1 MKGSDKTMEFEGIG
15 IGESNFKGL
24 RLRKNYFIDKT
35 MYIKDII
42 DNQARVLLVT
52 RPRRF
57 GKTLNMSM
65 LRYFFDCDV
74 KDSKELFEGL
84 KIMEQG
90 EKYTSKLGAYPCIYL
105 TLKDVN
111 VDDYERMA
119 TGFKSAVLDAY
130 REHRYLL
137 DSDKVYDD
145 EKARINDILYIRED
159 EEQLIKSIRE
169 LSGYLYRHYEKP
181 VMLFI
186 DEYDVPIQAAYVEKY
201 YEQAIKFLKNFYTTT
216 FKDNPYLEKTV
227 LTGVSRVAKE
237 SIFSGANNFKVF
249 TVLDNEFADD
259 FGITSEEMDKVIEDF
274 NVKEDKE
281 EIKKWYDGYRIG
293 NVEGIYNPWSI
304 LNYLTDK
311 QLKPYWVNTSSND
324 LIKMTIKKSTTVKEK
339 MEKLLKGEAIE
350 VPIDLET
357 IIDGIEENEN
367 NIWGLMLGTGY
378 LKVDEVVNL
387 AEGIYKVK
395 LPNYEIKLLF
405 QSVVRSWFNDKVIG
419 NDLNSI
425 LKDLVELN
433 LSEFEIKFQKLV
445 KEMFSY
451 MDVGENTAENFY
463 HAFVL
468 GMLVGL
474 KDSYY
479 VNSNR
484 ESGMGRYDIMLE
496 PQDKNKNSF
505 IIEFKVA
512 NDMQENTIEDVIESA
527 KRQIEERDYES
538 NLRERGFNNI
548 TKMVFAFRGKECKM
562 QVV

>member
-1 MKGSDKTMEFEGIG
+1 MNSNDIAIGTSD
-15 IGESNFKGL
+15 FKKL
-24 RLRKNYFIDKT
+24 RVNNNYYIDKS
-35 MYIKDII
+35 MYIKDIV
-42 DNQARVLLVT
+42 DNRSEVVLVT

-111 VDDYERMA
+111 DSNYENMILD
-119 TGFKSAVLDAY
+119 FKTAILEMY

-137 DSDKVYDD
+137 DSDKIYDD
-145 EKARINDILYIRED
+145 EKDRIMDILYTREN
-159 EEQLIKSIRE
+159 EVALKTSVRE
-169 LSGYLYRHYEKP
+169 LSSYLYRHYNKP
-181 VMLFI
+181 AMLFI
-186 DEYDVPIQAAYVEKY
+186 DEYDVPIQSAYVKGY
-201 YEQAIKFLKNFYTTT
+201 YDKAIEFLKTFYGTT

-259 FGITSEEMDKVIEDF
+259 FGITSEEMAKIIQDF
-274 NVKEDKE
+274 DVKAEKE

-311 QLKPYWVNTSSND
+311 ELKPYWVNTSSND
-324 LIKMTIKKSTTVKEK
+324 LIKLTIKNSMTIKEK
-339 MEKLLKGEAIE
+339 IERLLKDEEIE
-350 VPIDLET
+350 VPINLET
-357 IIDGIEENEN
+357 IIVGIENNED

-378 LKVDEVVNL
+378 LKVVEQIDRKM
-387 AEGIYKVK
+387 YKVK
-395 LPNYEIKLLF
+395 LPNYEIKTLF
-405 QSVVRSWFNDKVIG
+405 EDIVDDWFKNKVVG
-419 NDLNSI
+419 NDLRSI
-425 LKDLVELN
+425 LKDLVTLN
-433 LSEFEIKFQKLV
+433 LSEFEKKFRVLV
-445 KEMFSY
+445 REMFSY

-474 KDSYY
+474 HDTYY

-484 ESGMGRYDIMLE
+484 ESGFGRYDIMLE
-496 PQDKNKNSF
+496 PRDKNGNSF
-505 IIEFKVA
+505 IMEFKVA
-512 NDMQENTIEDVIESA
+512 DDFEESTIEEVIENA
-527 KRQIEERDYES
+527 KKQIEEKGYES

-548 TKMVFAFRGKECKM
+548 TKMVFAFKGKECKM
-562 QVV
+562 EVV

>member
-1 MKGSDKTMEFEGIG
+1 MNFNGIG
-15 IGESNFKGL
+15 IGESNFKAL
-24 RLRKNYFIDKT
+24 RLRHNYFIDKS

-42 DNQARVLLVT
+42 DNQSRVVLVT

-65 LRYFFDCDV
+65 LRYFFDCDA
-74 KDSKELFEGL
+74 KDSKELFDGL

-90 EKYTSKLGAYPCIYL
+90 EEYTSKLGAYPCIYL
-105 TLKDVN
+105 TMKDLNVSTYEYMLMQLKTAMMEI
-111 VDDYERMA
+111 YFE
-119 TGFKSAVLDAY
+119 KK
-130 REHRYLL
+130 YLL
-137 DSDKVYDD
+137 DGDMPEG
-145 EKARINDILYIRED
+145 EKETYNKILAANTNEMD
-159 EEQLIKSIRE
+159 LLNSVKM
-169 LSGYLYRHYEKP
+169 LSKLLYNYYNRP

-186 DEYDVPIQAAYVEKY
+186 DEYDVPIQTAYVEGY
-201 YEQAIKFLKNFYTTT
+201 YEQAIKFLKTFYGTT

-259 FGITSEEMDKVIEDF
+259 FGITSEEMDKVIKDF
-274 NVKEDKE
+274 DVVDDKE

-293 NVEGIYNPWSI
+293 NIDGIYNPWSV
-304 LNYLTDK
+304 LNYLTDR

-324 LIKMTIKKSTTVKEK
+324 LIKMTLKNSTTVKEK
-339 MEKLLKGEAIE
+339 MERLLKDEEIE
-350 VPIDLET
+350 VPINLET
-357 IIDGIEENEN
+357 VIINIEENED
-367 NIWGLMLGTGY
+367 NIWGLMVGTGY
-378 LKVDEVVNL
+378 LKVSEVVNL

-405 QSVVRSWFNDKVIG
+405 QEMVRDWFKDKVIG
-419 NDLNSI
+419 NDLRSI

-433 LSEFEIKFQKLV
+433 LSEFEKKFRILV
-445 KEMFSY
+445 REMFSY

-484 ESGMGRYDIMLE
+484 ESGFGRYDIMLE
-496 PQDKNKNSF
+496 PHDKNANSF

-512 NDMQENTIEDVIESA
+512 DDFEDETIEETIESA
-527 KRQIEERDYES
+527 KQQIEDKNYES

-548 TKMVFAFRGKECKM
+548 TKMVFAFKGKECKM
-562 QVV
+562 KVL

>member
-1 MKGSDKTMEFEGIG
+1 MEFEGIG
-15 IGESNFKGL
+15 IGISDFKAL

-35 MYIKDII
+35 MFIKDIV
-42 DNQARVLLVT
+42 DNQAGVLLVT

-105 TLKDVN
+105 TLKDVS
-111 VDDYERMA
+111 VSSYDRMI

-137 DSDKVYDD
+137 NSDKVYDD

-159 EEQLIKSIRE
+159 EETLIKSIKE
-169 LSGYLYRHYEKP
+169 LSGYLYRHYERP

-186 DEYDVPIQAAYVEKY
+186 DEYDVPIQTAYVEKY
-201 YEQAIKFLKNFYTTT
+201 YEQAIKFLKTFYGTT
-216 FKDNPYLEKTV
+216 FKDNSYLEKTV

-237 SIFSGANNFKVF
+237 SIFSGANNFDVF

-274 NVKEDKE
+274 KVEDDKE

-304 LNYLTDK
+304 LNYLTRK
-311 QLKPYWVNTSSND
+311 ELRPYWVNTSSND
-324 LIKMTIKKSTTVKEK
+324 LIKMTLRKSTTIKEK
-339 MEKLLKGEAIE
+339 MERLLKGEAIE

-405 QSVVRSWFNDKVIG
+405 QSIVRSWFNDKVIG

-496 PQDKNKNSF
+496 PQDKSKNSF

-512 NDMQENTIEDVIESA
+512 NDMKESTIEDVIESA
-527 KRQIEERDYES
+527 KKQIEERDYES

-548 TKMVFAFRGKECKM
+548 TKMVFAFKGKECKM
-562 QVV
+562 KII

>member
-1 MKGSDKTMEFEGIG
+1 MEFNGIG
-15 IGESNFKGL
+15 IGESDFKGL
-24 RLRKNYFIDKT
+24 RVRKNYFIDKS

-42 DNQARVLLVT
+42 DNQSRVVLVT

-74 KDSKELFEGL
+74 KDSKELFNGL
-84 KIMEQG
+84 KIMEQE

-105 TLKDVN
+105 TMKDLN
-111 VDDYERMA
+111 VSTYEYMIMQLRTAMMEIY
-119 TGFKSAVLDAY
+119 FEK
-130 REHRYLL
+130 RYLL
-137 DSDKVYDD
+137 EREIPEGEREIYNRMLSA
-145 EKARINDILYIRED
+145 KANEMEILNS
-159 EEQLIKSIRE
+159 IKI
-169 LSGYLYRHYEKP
+169 LSKLLYNYYNKP

-186 DEYDVPIQAAYVEKY
+186 DEYDVPIQSAYVKGY
-201 YEQAIKFLKNFYTTT
+201 YEKAIEFLKTFYGTT

-237 SIFSGANNFKVF
+237 SIFSGANNFDVY
-249 TVLDNEFADD
+249 TVLNDEFADD

-274 NVKEDKE
+274 GVEEEKE

-293 NVEGIYNPWSI
+293 NVEGIYNPWSV

-311 QLKPYWVNTSSND
+311 ELKPYWVNTSSND
-324 LIKMTIKKSTTVKEK
+324 LIKLTIKNSMTVKEK
-339 MEKLLKGEAIE
+339 MERLLKNEEIE
-350 VPIDLET
+350 VPINLET
-357 IIDGIEENEN
+357 IIDGIEDNEN

-378 LKVDEVVNL
+378 LKVVEVVDIVD
-387 AEGIYKVK
+387 EIYKVK
-395 LPNYEIKLLF
+395 IPNYEIKILF
-405 QSVVRSWFNDKVIG
+405 QDIVRSWFNDKVVG
-419 NDLNSI
+419 NDLRSI

-433 LSEFEIKFQKLV
+433 LSEFEKKFRVLV
-445 KEMFSY
+445 REMFSY

-474 KDSYY
+474 KDTYY

-484 ESGMGRYDIMLE
+484 ESGFGRYDIMLE
-496 PQDKNKNSF
+496 PRDKNGNSF

-512 NDMQENTIEDVIESA
+512 DDFEDETIEEVLTSA
-527 KRQIEERDYES
+527 KKQIEEKKYES
-538 NLRERGFNNI
+538 NLRERGFTNI
-548 TKMVFAFRGKECKM
+548 TKMVFAFKGKECKM
-562 QVV
+562 EVVK

>member
-1 MKGSDKTMEFEGIG
+1 MIKIMEFEKIG
-15 IGESNFKGL
+15 IGTSDFRKL
-24 RLRKNYFIDKT
+24 RTLKYYYIDKS

-42 DNQARVLLVT
+42 DNASEVALTT

-65 LRYFFDCDV
+65 LRYFFDCDI
-74 KDSKELFEGL
+74 KDSREMFNGL

-105 TLKDVN
+105 TLKDLDVSKFEYMITQLKTEMLEIY
-111 VDDYERMA
+111 YE
-119 TGFKSAVLDAY
+119 K
-130 REHRYLL
+130 RYLL
-137 DSDKVYDD
+137 DGDNIAEGERTIFNKILSATAS
-145 EKARINDILYIRED
+145 EMEIINSV
-159 EEQLIKSIRE
+159 KM
-169 LSGYLYRHYEKP
+169 LSKLLYRHYEKP

-186 DEYDVPIQAAYVEKY
+186 DEYDVPIQAAYVKGFYNE
-201 YEQAIKFLKNFYTTT
+201 AIDFLKNFYRTT

-274 NVKEDKE
+274 DVEDEKE

-339 MEKLLKGEAIE
+339 MERLLKGETIE

-357 IIDGIEENEN
+357 VIYGIEKNEN

-378 LKVDEVVNL
+378 LKVDEVVDL
-387 AEGIYKVK
+387 ARGIYKVK
-395 LPNYEIKLLF
+395 LPNYEINLLF
-405 QSVVRSWFNDKVIG
+405 EDMVEEWFANKVIG

-433 LSEFEIKFQKLV
+433 LDEFEIKFQKLV
-445 KEMFSY
+445 EEMFSY
-451 MDVGENTAENFY
+451 MDVGKDTAENFY

-496 PQDKNKNSF
+496 PQDKSKNSF
-505 IIEFKVA
+505 VIEFKVA
-512 NDMQENTIEDVIESA
+512 NNMRESTIEDVVESA
-527 KRQIEERDYES
+527 KKQIEERDYES

-548 TKMVFAFRGKECKM
+548 TKMVFAFKGKECKM
-562 QVV
+562 RVF